1 MASPR
6 SAVVYAT
13 RLSARLPRAAAAVPA
28 RRLSENK
35 SAARRTAESPIAAAL
50 AQRDEV
56 PFSALSPAQKG
67 EKKKT
72 RALLPSTRSAW
83 LARARVARA
92 QTTHGVQLAHAHAVV
107 EGTKTGGSV
116 AIIAGGLALAAT
128 FLWAT

>member
-67 EKKKT
+67 EKKK
-72 RALLPSTRSAW
+72 RAPSCPP
-83 LARARVARA
+83 LAARGLRARVWLVRK
-92 QTTHGVQLAHAHAVV
+92 QLTASNSRMP
-107 EGTKTGGSV
+107 TQ
-116 AIIAGGLALAAT
+116 
-128 FLWAT
+128 